1 MPAEKI
7 VITFRTRLNPGYDA
21 ELTALGTRM
30 YELAA
35 SMPGFLLYQ
44 DFAASD
50 GEFLTL
56 VEFDTAEHLAAW
68 RMHPEHVA
76 AQKLG
81 REKYFSWYK
90 IQVCQ
95 LLREYEVPPPDPA

>member
-1 MPAEKI
+1 
-7 VITFRTRLNPGYDA
+7 
-21 ELTALGTRM
+21 
-30 YELAA
+30 
-35 SMPGFLLYQ
+35 
-44 DFAASD
+44 
-50 GEFLTL
+50 
-56 VEFDTAEHLAAW
+56 
-68 RMHPEHVA
+68 MHPEHVA

>member
-1 MPAEKI
+1 
-7 VITFRTRLNPGYDA
+7 
-21 ELTALGTRM
+21 M

-56 VEFDTAEHLAAW
+56 VEFDTAEHLAVW
-68 RMHPEHVA
+68 RMHPCTETGARKV
-76 AQKLG
+76 
-81 REKYFSWYK
+81 
-90 IQVCQ
+90 
-95 LLREYEVPPPDPA
+95 LLVVQDSGLSVTA